1 MDVFSVVKKNEASL
15 SDCSCKFVI
24 IGGRKWFLFQTICNS
39 CVVWL
44 QIRILINFPIDNP
57 TFTPTFSQ
65 ATEAHLIKHECIFAV
80 ENRNGL
86 AIYGQNQTLAFPPS
100 CASYIQMKI
109 IMITWS
115 LSSLG
120 LFQWPTNHSCFMLL
134 NKLSQCIYI
143 HKYIFADVHLT
154 LHFPKHTSSVSV
166 TIIKHW

>member
-15 SDCSCKFVI
+15 SDCSCKFVT

-100 CASYIQMKI
+100 CAS
-109 IMITWS
+109 
-115 LSSLG
+115 L
-120 LFQWPTNHSCFMLL
+120 
-134 NKLSQCIYI
+134 
-143 HKYIFADVHLT
+143 IFR
-154 LHFPKHTSSVSV
+154 
-166 TIIKHW
+166 